1 MVSSSPLHANRA
13 DTDTVGAA
21 FCTIPVSQD
30 VSAMAEMGGGRGK
43 TDGLHW
49 HWQMLQLLEKT
60 YEQIISVQIIECISS
75 WRRNWLWDK
84 GKSPCF
90 QIPEM

>member
-21 FCTIPVSQD
+21 FCTGPVSQD

-49 HWQMLQLLEKT
+49 QMSQLLEKT
-60 YEQIISVQIIECISS
+60 YEQIISVQIIECNLKLTSQLAV
-75 WRRNWLWDK
+75 RQ
-84 GKSPCF
+84 GESPCF
-90 QIPEM
+90 